1 MLATF
6 DLAGQAVDS
15 LDLKCLLLGA
25 GMGYPARVYDAVAGR
40 ARLAPPSNPYAC
52 NCVILPGEVAV
63 HLMPNDSSPFALDL
77 DSNGQVCLFHK
88 GERLTEVTFPPATDY
103 YRQCTGKGRPFGSYA
118 VLEGAGLM
126 AFFYMWP
133 CEYIRTKG
141 DLRVLLPGSCRK
153 WRASTVCA
161 QPDGRS
167 RRLPRSSLGEL
178 ITRACGKCSS
188 PRGRSSSAATSAVG
202 MLGY

>member
-25 GMGYPARVYDAVAGR
+25 GMGYPARVYEAVTGR

-77 DSNGQVCLFHK
+77 DSNGQVRF
-88 GERLTEVTFPPATDY
+88 
-103 YRQCTGKGRPFGSYA
+103 S
-118 VLEGAGLM
+118 
-126 AFFYMWP
+126 
-133 CEYIRTKG
+133 
-141 DLRVLLPGSCRK
+141 
-153 WRASTVCA
+153 
-161 QPDGRS
+161 
-167 RRLPRSSLGEL
+167 
-178 ITRACGKCSS
+178 
-188 PRGRSSSAATSAVG
+188 
-202 MLGY
+202 